1 MADQFEIPKV
11 TANDV
16 RRVDPSVLKP
26 SPSLEPAGGTS
37 FKDVLTESLTEV
49 QRLQTEADDTI
60 KKLVAGEIKDVTEA
74 MVAIE
79 KADVSFQTMMAV
91 RNKIVA
97 AYEEGMRM
105 PFIVHAPNLLQKG

>member
-1 MADQFEIPKV
+1 MSDQFDIPKV
-11 TANDV
+11 TAQQIK
-16 RRVDPSVLKP
+16 RVDPMQLQP
-26 SPSLEPAGGTS
+26 SPSSEKAGGTS

-49 QRLQTEADDTI
+49 QRLQVEADDTI
-60 KKLVAGEIKDVTEA
+60 QKLVAGEIKDVTQA

-97 AYEEGMRM
+97 AYEEVMRM
-105 PFIVHAPNLLQKG
+105 QV